1 MKKLCGLEFFI
12 LLVAVGTPVYS
23 KVTFEN
29 VTITSNP
36 KIFSFFNDT
45 FYPNKSLDMTGEL
58 VRILEGKIMVS
69 FKCQPQNIIKNFNI
83 IYFHSGNWF
92 ATTFCR
98 IIKKRNFLI
107 HPK

>member
-1 MKKLCGLEFFI
+1 MRKFWRLEFFI

-36 KIFSFFNDT
+36 KIYSFFNYT
-45 FYPNKSLDMTGEL
+45 FYSNKTLDMTGEL

-69 FKCQPQNIIKNFNI
+69 FKCQP
-83 IYFHSGNWF
+83 
-92 ATTFCR
+92 
-98 IIKKRNFLI
+98 
-107 HPK
+107 